1 VLSRRG
7 SQLQFETVRDA
18 LVVTGCAALLIWAAL
33 VAGRAQSAPKP
44 NPNGKYE
51 LILAG
56 VGGTGTGTA
65 HVSAKKIK
73 IDGTFDDG
81 HGNVLTLS
89 APKVPLDKSEYR
101 FSGTGTLNGTAVN
114 ISGRLD
120 PPDDPFD
127 SKPGTPK
134 MRKNWRL
141 TATFATVDAKSVG
154 RIVGQR

>member
-1 VLSRRG
+1 
-7 SQLQFETVRDA
+7 

-33 VAGRAQSAPKP
+33 VVGRAQTAPKF

-56 VGGTGTGTA
+56 VGGSGSGTA
-65 HVSAKKIK
+65 IVSAKKVK

-89 APKVPLDKSEYR
+89 APKVPLDNTEYR
-101 FSGTGTLNGTAVN
+101 FTGTGTLNGTVVQ

-120 PPDDPFD
+120 PPDDPD
-127 SKPGTPK
+127 NTNPGKSKV
-134 MRKNWRL
+134 RKNWRL
-141 TATFATVDAKSVG
+141 TATFATLDAKSVG